1 MAKNANL
8 HNAKK
13 VKNNEF
19 YTQLYDVAK
28 ELICYKNH
36 CRNNKN
42 RCKTIL
48 A

>member
-13 VKNNEF
+13 VKNDEF

-28 ELICYKNH
+28 ELICYKKIAV
-36 CRNNKN
+36 RASGAVF
-42 RCKTIL
+42 IF
-48 A
+48 